1 MVPHLITALNGPI
14 NELEQRILDSMPAI
28 ERWFRLEWME
38 HTPPF
43 YSAVDVRNAGFKLA
57 PVDTN
62 LFPSGWNNL
71 TPAMLPM
78 AVQAAMVAIEKIC
91 PEAKNLLLIPENNA
105 QNTFYLS
112 SIAQLR
118 RIFHMAG
125 LNVRIGSI
133 DPEIKENTTMV
144 LPGGESLV
152 LEPVIRNANR
162 LGLKNFDPCT
172 ILLNNQLS
180 SGIPGILED
189 LHEQYVLPP
198 LHAGGSIRRKSTHFQ
213 CFESV
218 SKRFGKLLGIDPWLI
233 NPMFNTCEDVN
244 LAQEVGLDCL
254 THNVDALLAKI
265 KKKYKEYGINEKPFV
280 VIKADKGGV
289 AGKGMGIMTVR
300 HTKDLENLKNL
311 QYFKDLQAHNGKAA
325 GRRGVHRSDPA
336 VSEVII
342 QEGVMTKER
351 MNDAVAEPVVYMM
364 DRYVVGGFYRVHA
377 DRGVDENLSAPGAS
391 YVPLAFANGT
401 ELPQLGVKPGASAPN
416 RFYMYGVIGR
426 LAMVAASYELEAT
439 DPNAEVYE

>member
-1 MVPHLITALNGPI
+1 
-14 NELEQRILDSMPAI
+14 
-28 ERWFRLEWME
+28 ME

-57 PVDTN
+57 PVDTS
-62 LFPSGWNNL
+62 LFPGGWNNL
-71 TPAMLPM
+71 TPEMLPL

-91 PEAKNLLLIPENNA
+91 PEAKNLLLVAENNIH
-105 QNTFYLS
+105 NTFYLS
-112 SIAQLR
+112 SLVQLR

-125 LNVRIGSI
+125 LNVRVGSI
-133 DPEIKENTTMV
+133 NADIKENTTIE
-144 LPGGESLV
+144 LPNGESV
-152 LEPVIRNANR
+152 TLEPVVRSGNR

-180 SGIPGILED
+180 TGVPGILEE

-198 LHAGGSIRRKSTHFQ
+198 LHGSGSVRRKSTHFQ
-213 CFESV
+213 CYEDV

-233 NPMFNTCEDVN
+233 NPMFNRCDDVN
-244 LAQEVGLDCL
+244 LAQDTGLDCL
-254 THNVDALLAKI
+254 THNVDVLLAKI

-280 VIKADKGGV
+280 VIKADRSL
-289 AGKGMGIMTVR
+289 ALGKNASPCMGIMTVR
-300 HTKDLENLKNL
+300 SAKDLADLKNL
-311 QYFKDLQAHNGKAA
+311 KTIKDLQPGTNLLKGKVAEP
-325 GRRGVHRSDPA
+325 RS
-336 VSEVII
+336 VELII
-342 QEGVMTKER
+342 QEGVPTRER

-401 ELPQLGVKPGASAPN
+401 VLPQPGMKPGASAPN

-439 DPNAEVYE
+439 NPDAEVYE